1 MRSGFPQPCT
11 GASYW
16 MVPHL
21 CEQGN
26 QKQQQ
31 KLQQQQKQASKIQ
44 KNTSLPKTRAQTTTK
59 DKK

>member
-1 MRSGFPQPCT
+1 MILNITYCEEINEKNMRSGFPQPCT

-26 QKQQQ
+26 QKQQR
-31 KLQQQQKQASKIQ
+31 KLQEQQNRPQRFK
-44 KNTSLPKTRAQTTTK
+44 
-59 DKK
+59 